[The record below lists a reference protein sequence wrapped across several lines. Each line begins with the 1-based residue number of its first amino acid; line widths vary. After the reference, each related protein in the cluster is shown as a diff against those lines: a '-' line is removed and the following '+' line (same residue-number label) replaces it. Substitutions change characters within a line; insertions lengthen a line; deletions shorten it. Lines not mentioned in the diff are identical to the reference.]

1 MVLGPEPGQ
10 DGSEGYT
17 AMLIRTDTDDDD
29 IVRVEN
35 IRGPG
40 FQSSKLFE
48 NYSNQKKIVKNL
60 RDDSKMVDFASD
72 GKTGPGSAQECRI
85 YFAQKLH
92 YTLHLSPQGTLR
104 KTTDRLR
111 IGFAQKET

>member
-1 MVLGPEPGQ
+1 MM
-10 DGSEGYT
+10 
-17 AMLIRTDTDDDD
+17 MLFGWKIYGGLVFDLANCLKITQT
-29 IVRVEN
+29 
-35 IRGPG
+35 
-40 FQSSKLFE
+40 K
-48 NYSNQKKIVKNL
+48 KKIVKNL